1 MSVLRSEIDFLVA
14 APASAEPM
22 GVHLCHTWPE
32 LEQFRSDWNILLAS
46 CSDAS
51 IFQTPEWLSAWW
63 QAYGEKKSLQTLI
76 FTNAQGK
83 TVGIAPLYMEEIRLG
98 GLALKSLRIV
108 GAGSGDSDALD
119 FIIAPGYERICAETF
134 LTWLT
139 EKSKCDLC
147 ALETLP
153 QASLM
158 AQHIA
163 ALMHDRGR
171 QLYSETQ
178 PNFFIDL
185 PATWQEYLDRLES
198 SFRPLLTRYPKRLQS
213 RYRVRMVRCEQEQD
227 LSANLQTLFALHQM
241 RWTGQGEPG
250 AFSSA
255 ERRDFYFRMSR
266 AFLERGWLEF
276 WLLTLEDETVAAQFC
291 FRYDNTVYLLQEG
304 FHPKYAA
311 EKIGYALRAHV
322 LEEMI
327 KTGATRYDFL
337 GGADAYKTKY
347 GSRAGSYLTLQ
358 FGRSLRGRMYL
369 AVQRHKQQTKQW
381 LKSKLPAPL
390 LARLRHEK
398 SQPAAN
404 GRKNEAME

>member
-1 MSVLRSEIDFLVA
+1 M
-14 APASAEPM
+14 
-22 GVHLCHTWPE
+22 
-32 LEQFRSDWNILLAS
+32 LES

-63 QAYGEKKSLQTLI
+63 QAYGEQKSLQALI

-83 TVGIAPLYMEEIRLG
+83 TVGIAPLYMERIRFF
-98 GLALKSLRIV
+98 GLSLRILRII
-108 GAGSGDSDALD
+108 GAGSGDSDGLD
-119 FIIAPGYERICAETF
+119 FITAPGYERICAETF
-134 LTWLT
+134 LAWFAA
-139 EKSKCDLC
+139 ESKCDLC

-153 QASLM
+153 QSSLM
-158 AQHIA
+158 AQQITGS
-163 ALMHDRGR
+163 MRQKGR
-171 QLYSETQ
+171 QLYSESQ

-185 PATWQEYLDRLES
+185 PPTWREYLDRLES

-213 RYRVRMVRCEQEQD
+213 RYRVRLVRCENEQD
-227 LSANLQTLFALHQM
+227 LNANLETLFALHQM

-291 FRYDNTVYLLQEG
+291 FRYGNSVYLLQEG

-337 GGADAYKTKY
+337 GGADAYKLKY
-347 GSRAGSYLTLQ
+347 TSRQGSYLTLH

-369 AVQRHKQQTKQW
+369 ASQRHKLQIKQW
-381 LKSKLPAPL
+381 LKSKLPAPV
-390 LARLRHEK
+390 LAKVRREK
-398 SQPAAN
+398 SQAVN
-404 GRKNEAME
+404 GRKNEVME

>member
-1 MSVLRSEIDFLVA
+1 
-14 APASAEPM
+14 
-22 GVHLCHTWPE
+22 
-32 LEQFRSDWNILLAS
+32 
-46 CSDAS
+46 
-51 IFQTPEWLSAWW
+51 
-63 QAYGEKKSLQTLI
+63 
-76 FTNAQGK
+76 
-83 TVGIAPLYMEEIRLG
+83 
-98 GLALKSLRIV
+98 
-108 GAGSGDSDALD
+108 
-119 FIIAPGYERICAETF
+119 
-134 LTWLT
+134 
-139 EKSKCDLC
+139 
-147 ALETLP
+147 
-153 QASLM
+153 
-158 AQHIA
+158 
-163 ALMHDRGR
+163 
-171 QLYSETQ
+171 
-178 PNFFIDL
+178 
-185 PATWQEYLDRLES
+185 
-198 SFRPLLTRYPKRLQS
+198 
-213 RYRVRMVRCEQEQD
+213 
-227 LSANLQTLFALHQM
+227 M

-327 KTGATRYDFL
+327 QTGATRYDFL

-347 GSRAGSYLTLQ
+347 GSRAGSYLN
-358 FGRSLRGRMYL
+358 FAIWPVLRAGRMYL

-398 SQPAAN
+398 SQPAAH